1 VDPDAIAIAARAL
14 MLICVYQAAGAAFFV
29 ALFARHSPPAT
40 ARICRLGAI
49 SALCG
54 IALVLPQPA
63 LEAARMAGEF
73 AGMRDP
79 ALLRLALRSS
89 HGTAHALQLAGL
101 LLVATGLWFHRPG
114 VERSVRTLPL
124 ALLGAALATL
134 ALTVTGHTSVLPRR
148 ALLAPMLGLHLLVA
162 AFWLGAFWPLWL
174 TLRHETAAVAAGVLR
189 RFSRLAGWLVPTIA
203 LAGVGMALV
212 MIDSWSVFERPY
224 GRLLIAKAGVFA
236 LLMALAALNR
246 WRLTP
251 ALLIGQPFARGALQ
265 RSIVAEYL
273 LMASVLAMTATLT
286 TLYSPED

>member
-14 MLICVYQAAGAAFFV
+14 LLICVYQAAGTAFFV
-29 ALFARHSPPAT
+29 ALFVRDCPPT
-40 ARICRLGAI
+40 SARICRLGAI

-73 AGMRDP
+73 TGMRDP
-79 ALLRLALRSS
+79 VLLRLALRSS
-89 HGTAHALQLAGL
+89 HGTAHVLQLAGL
-101 LLVATGLWFHRPG
+101 LLVGTGLRFHRRG
-114 VERSVRTLPL
+114 AERSAWTLPV
-124 ALLGAALATL
+124 ALLGAAIATL
-134 ALTVTGHTSVLPRR
+134 ALTLTGHTSVLPGR

-174 TLRHETAAVAAGVLR
+174 TLRHETVTVAAGVLR

-203 LAGVGMALV
+203 LAGLGMAFV

-251 ALLIGQPFARGALQ
+251 ALLIGQPLARGALQ